1 MQQFGRKSPVASL
14 RASKCVIDRTCGAC
28 VAEGIFLMLD
38 DRCLSAIDAV
48 AAARVAEEVVLTGAA
63 PEEFGDTVNHGFS
76 DAVRVRKAR
85 AEEIKWVRLVR
96 PSAAK

>member
-14 RASKCVIDRTCGAC
+14 RASKCGIDRICGAC
-28 VAEGIFLMLD
+28 VAEGLFLMLD

-48 AAARVAEEVVLTGAA
+48 AAALVAEEVVLTGAA

-76 DAVRVRKAR
+76 DAVSDR
-85 AEEIKWVRLVR
+85 AEEIKCVRLVR